1 MSNLS
6 PQRPA
11 GTPSA
16 SADVTSLLRAAG
28 RGDEAVLDA
37 VFSHVYREL
46 SRLASRV
53 RRGRAGATLDT
64 SALVH
69 EAYLKLVPSANV
81 EWESRRHFFGAAA
94 RAMRQILVDAARRE
108 LSQKRGGDAWLVT
121 FDEQAHAAPVRPAQL
136 VALDEAL
143 ERLREVD
150 ARRADVVL
158 HRYFGGLTAEETAQA
173 LDLSV
178 SSVERA
184 WRGARAWLTLEMAQ
198 PQRQP

>member
-1 MSNLS
+1 MSPLS
-6 PQRPA
+6 PQE
-11 GTPSA
+11 PSEA
-16 SADVTSLLRAAG
+16 ATDVTSLLRAAG
-28 RGDEAVLDA
+28 KGNEAVLDA

-46 SRLASRV
+46 SRLASNV

-69 EAYLKLVPSANV
+69 EAYLKLVPSADV

-108 LSQKRGGDAWLVT
+108 LAQKRGGGAWAVT
-121 FDEQAHAAPVRPAQL
+121 FDEHAHAGPVRPEQL

-143 ERLREVD
+143 ERLRELD

-158 HRYFGGLTAEETAQA
+158 HRYFGGLTAEETAHT
-173 LDLSV
+173 LGLSV

-184 WRGARAWLTLEMAQ
+184 WRAARAWLSLEMAQ
-198 PQRQP
+198 P